1 MKRVLILANDFPPKN
16 TVGAERPY
24 SWYKYFQKHGIKV
37 TVVTKDFS
45 YSGNEYSD
53 LLQSSNIIR
62 ASSNQ
67 DFSSKIL
74 MKFGEHKFIIIRK
87 SFTLFYR
94 LTHFFLP
101 VGMHYSIYK
110 AAKLELR
117 KHNYDCILATG
128 EPFILFSYASRLS
141 STFNIDWYA
150 DYRDDWIQNHNRLF
164 NDNKIDIF
172 FLKYERF
179 WEKIILK
186 NVKGF
191 TSVSDFLVDQISKR
205 TYIKNFEVIEN
216 GVDLDNYSNLKSPFS
231 KNSFNL
237 VYTGIFYDQPYLED
251 FVNGFE
257 MFVKQITDVE
267 KIKVYFIG
275 IEQTTNQATKLINE
289 FALKYPGVFEF
300 LPRMSPVKI
309 ASYQLFADLLLN
321 FIAGDPEKGLIG
333 AKSYVYA
340 STRNPILTIPT
351 IKNRNSPFFPNRN
364 VQFVAINADEVCQY
378 MILIYTSFL
387 EDNRLSNDLTDD
399 EVFALSREYNSI
411 KMINFMFDYEIEK

>member
-16 TVGAERPY
+16 TGGAERPY

-128 EPFILFSYASRLS
+128 EPFILFSYASRL
-141 STFNIDWYA
+141 
-150 DYRDDWIQNHNRLF
+150 
-164 NDNKIDIF
+164 
-172 FLKYERF
+172 
-179 WEKIILK
+179 
-186 NVKGF
+186 
-191 TSVSDFLVDQISKR
+191 
-205 TYIKNFEVIEN
+205 
-216 GVDLDNYSNLKSPFS
+216 
-231 KNSFNL
+231 
-237 VYTGIFYDQPYLED
+237 
-251 FVNGFE
+251 
-257 MFVKQITDVE
+257 
-267 KIKVYFIG
+267 
-275 IEQTTNQATKLINE
+275 
-289 FALKYPGVFEF
+289 
-300 LPRMSPVKI
+300 
-309 ASYQLFADLLLN
+309 
-321 FIAGDPEKGLIG
+321 
-333 AKSYVYA
+333 
-340 STRNPILTIPT
+340 
-351 IKNRNSPFFPNRN
+351 
-364 VQFVAINADEVCQY
+364 
-378 MILIYTSFL
+378 
-387 EDNRLSNDLTDD
+387 
-399 EVFALSREYNSI
+399 
-411 KMINFMFDYEIEK
+411 